1 MGSNPTWGS
10 SLFSLKRR
18 ESEPSQLVPSSI
30 ALYYLALFNV
40 SCVYIQISCCV
51 FFSGP
56 APGDYR
62 AVSESISLSPTLSE
76 ACVDVE
82 VEDDS
87 AVESNECL
95 TVSLSPL
102 DGGLSVEL
110 SPNSTTV
117 CITDNDGM
125 YCRCIYMCIGLLS
138 TL

>member
-1 MGSNPTWGS
+1 MYIY
-10 SLFSLKRR
+10 
-18 ESEPSQLVPSSI
+18 V
-30 ALYYLALFNV
+30 
-40 SCVYIQISCCV
+40 VYTYMHILPP
-51 FFSGP
+51 P

-87 AVESNECL
+87 AVESTECL

-117 CITDNDGM
+117 CITDNDGTM
-125 YCRCIYMCIGLLS
+125 LSAIYTYLFHMCS
-138 TL
+138 TRA